1 MVRVDVRH
9 ERVPGAVHALADDA
23 TVLFLPLGVL
33 VRDVALQGRLRAQH
47 LTTELAREHLLGR
60 CPCNSKTKLA
70 MVQSARVATSR
81 IRTRGRGPGPPPPSH
96 HVPARHLVGRVRTA
110 SPPHAPN
117 HLHTGLHLLVAT
129 LVCEQ

>member
-23 TVLFLPLGVL
+23 TVLFLSLGVL
-33 VRDVALQGRLRAQH
+33 VGDVTLEGGLRAQH

-70 MVQSARVATSR
+70 MVHSGRVATSR
-81 IRTRGRGPGPPPPSH
+81 VRTRGRGPGPPPPSH
-96 HVPARHLVGRVRTA
+96 HVTCPISKNPPNYTEGGGAA
-110 SPPHAPN
+110 SPGGN
-117 HLHTGLHLLVAT
+117 TCV
-129 LVCEQ
+129 